1 MRNSC
6 LILLLLLSQAAIGD
20 VTASAAN
27 GFELE
32 HEVVVNAPREV
43 VWQAAVGNVGSWWSS
58 DHTIS
63 GDAANLRIEA
73 RPLGCF
79 CESVSAQGSVVHL
92 TVSFVN
98 PGGLLRMTGA
108 LGPLGLMGVS
118 GNMFWEFFDE
128 GDGTRIKFSYAVGGY
143 HPDGLDKLAP
153 AVDYV
158 IGEALGRLA
167 AWVETGSPDD
177 VEP

>member
-1 MRNSC
+1 V
-6 LILLLLLSQAAIGD
+6 LDLVQ
-20 VTASAAN
+20 V
-27 GFELE
+27 E
-32 HEVVVNAPREV
+32 HEVVVDAPRDV
-43 VWQAAVGNVGSWWSS
+43 VWQAAVGNVGAWWSS

-63 GDAANLRIEA
+63 GDAANLRIEP

-79 CESVSAQGSVVHL
+79 CERISAQGSVVHL

-98 PGGLLRMTGA
+98 PGVLLRMTGA

-128 GDGTRIKFSYAVGGY
+128 DEGTRVKFSYAIGGY
-143 HPDGLDKLAP
+143 HPDGLDTLAP
-153 AVDYV
+153 GVDAV

-167 AWVETGSPDD
+167 ALVETGNAAN
-177 VEP
+177 VER